1 MESNTTKDLEV
12 TNNNIREGRKISMS
26 LHIQIAHAWLLLKR
40 QKKVL
45 NN

>member
-12 TNNNIREGRKISMS
+12 TNIILEGRKISMS
-26 LHIQIAHAWLLLKR
+26 LHIQIGHAWLLLKKK
-40 QKKVL
+40 KKVL

>member
-12 TNNNIREGRKISMS
+12 TNIILEGRKISMS
-26 LHIQIAHAWLLLKR
+26 LHIQIAHAWLLLEKEK
-40 QKKVL
+40 QVL